1 MRKFRRY
8 EQMKRS
14 LLSVATLLVISL
26 AGLALSAG
34 AQAQKA
40 RFTDNP
46 QPPQPLYTDFKGV
59 RLGMTPQ
66 EVRAKL
72 GDPVLKDEELDY
84 FVMSETVTAQIA
96 YDKTH
101 KVKTIS
107 VDYAGG
113 IGAPE
118 YRAVVGTE
126 LDTRPDGAQ
135 FKMMRHEAQGLW
147 VSYNRTA
154 GPVTIV
160 TVTDRKS
167 VV

>member
-1 MRKFRRY
+1 
-8 EQMKRS
+8 MKRS

-34 AQAQKA
+34 AQAQKT

-46 QPPQPLYTDFKGV
+46 QPPQPLYTDFRGV

-72 GDPVLKDEELDY
+72 GNPVLKDEELDY
-84 FVMSETVTAQIA
+84 FVISDTLTAQIA
-96 YDKTH
+96 YDHAH

-113 IGAPE
+113 VGAPE
-118 YRAVVGTE
+118 YRGVVGTA
-126 LDTRPDGAQ
+126 LDTRPDGSQ
-135 FKMMRHEAQGLW
+135 FKMMRYEAQGLW

-160 TVTDRKS
+160 TITIQKM
-167 VV
+167 